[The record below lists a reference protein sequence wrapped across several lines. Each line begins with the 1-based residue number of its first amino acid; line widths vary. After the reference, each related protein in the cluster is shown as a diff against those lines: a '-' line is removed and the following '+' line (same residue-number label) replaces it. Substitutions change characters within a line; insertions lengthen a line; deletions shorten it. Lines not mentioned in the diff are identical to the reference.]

1 MVMID
6 IELPKPVAELLKRDP
21 ILRKVVKNVAKRA
34 VKDILIEIL
43 ALDQLLSDSKLKE
56 EDIVELDKIIK
67 AEAWK
72 KLRSRVIDNRYK

>member
-1 MVMID
+1 MID

-72 KLRSRVIDNRYK
+72 KLRSRVIDNRYE

>member
-43 ALDQLLSDSKLKE
+43 ALDQLLSDSELKKE
-56 EDIVELDKIIK
+56 EIVELDKMIK

-72 KLRSRVIDNRYK
+72 KLRSRVIGNRYE

>member
-72 KLRSRVIDNRYK
+72 KLRSRVINNRYE

>member
-1 MVMID
+1 MID

-72 KLRSRVIDNRYK
+72 KLRSRVINNRYE

>member
-72 KLRSRVIDNRYK
+72 KLRSRVIDNRYE